1 MTSRST
7 GRGAALP
14 EQRPL
19 VFKRLLIFFG
29 YREFSLLIV
38 IIICIFAFSRISPN
52 FLTIRNF
59 QSIIRNMPEL
69 LLVTAGMT
77 LVLIGGCIDISA
89 ESILGIASIVIGKL
103 LLENYSAV
111 LAVLAGVAAAFILS
125 SLNGFIVAYL
135 QLPSIVVTLG
145 ALYLWRAVIF
155 LLVAGKWLSGVPRV
169 LDPIAKTMVGYVP
182 LPFIVALFV
191 VMLLEFFYKSTPF
204 GCHLR
209 AIGTNQYASQLC
221 GLNVKNKIFFTYCIF
236 GILLGI
242 AAVFYVG
249 KYRNV
254 EMTVAQGMSLEALA
268 AALIGGTSV
277 SGGSGSF
284 LGCILGVFFVLLLRN
299 ALILLHVPSIW
310 DYAVLGGLILVS
322 FGADRF
328 IARYVES

>member
-1 MTSRST
+1 MTSNSKAK
-7 GRGAALP
+7 GAAP
-14 EQRPL
+14 EEQRPL
-19 VFKRLLIFFG
+19 VVKRLLTSFG
-29 YREFSLLIV
+29 YREVSLLMV
-38 IIICIFAFSRISPN
+38 ILIFIFSFSRISPT
-52 FLTIRNF
+52 FLTARNF

-89 ESILGIASIVIGKL
+89 ESILGISSIVIGKL
-103 LLENYSAV
+103 LLDNYSTI
-111 LAVLAGVAAAFILS
+111 LAVLAGVAVALSLS

-135 QLPSIVVTLG
+135 QLPPIVVTLG

-155 LLVAGKWLSGVPRV
+155 LLVGGRWLSGIPRV
-169 LDPIAKTMVGYVP
+169 LDPVAKTMVGYVP
-182 LPFIVALFV
+182 LPFIVAFFV
-191 VMLLEFFYKSTPF
+191 VVLLEFFYKQTPF
-204 GCHLR
+204 GCHIR
-209 AIGTNQYASQLC
+209 AIGTNKYASKLC
-221 GLNVKNKIFFTYCIF
+221 GINVRDKIFFTYCMF
-236 GILLGI
+236 GILLGM
-242 AAVFYVG
+242 AAMFYVG

-328 IARYVES
+328 ISRYVEG